1 MLPLCYAAPF
11 ESKILSSFIFQAL
24 IKKLPMFQMTW
35 ACLVAVDVV
44 YIFSSILLIAG
55 KSWQN
60 VFETATFLST
70 SPSVDFLDFYC
81 H

>member
-55 KSWQN
+55 KSKM
-60 VFETATFLST
+60 VLTPLSF
-70 SPSVDFLDFYC
+70 SYLPRLVR
-81 H
+81 